1 MPIQRSVLSNLE
13 SNRRTTITIAEIL
26 VLAAALQ
33 VPPGVLIFPAGYF
46 NYAEVTPGRSVPAQA
61 AVGWLAGT
69 IRFGNEDPAFYHS
82 HPFFKV
88 RRHDEYA
95 QQLDAYLEE
104 TVEAQRG
111 YVEAALRIKEIDMA
125 RSALID
131 KHDNLTRGAIL
142 EAGIGQREYSSYQEY
157 ASPHYDQPS
166 DEAPYPYYGAVEYTS
181 LSDESAKQLRS
192 IEEEIGNLERE
203 KLSLEYAS
211 YRLRDLTKKCA
222 DTASLLWDLQRE
234 LKEGSFVIPSVTH
247 RVDRYL
253 GEFRSL
259 RSTETYPPPYT
270 DDVDYE

>member
-1 MPIQRSVLSNLE
+1 MPETDDPLGSEPEPDWATKLTFSIAGEVRRHRARLGMSAQQLSDKCAELGMPIQRSVLSNLE

-166 DEAPYPYYGAVEYTS
+166 DEAPYPYYGAVE
-181 LSDESAKQLRS
+181 
-192 IEEEIGNLERE
+192 
-203 KLSLEYAS
+203 
-211 YRLRDLTKKCA
+211 
-222 DTASLLWDLQRE
+222 
-234 LKEGSFVIPSVTH
+234 
-247 RVDRYL
+247 
-253 GEFRSL
+253 
-259 RSTETYPPPYT
+259 
-270 DDVDYE
+270 